1 MQQTDEEKRF
11 DRMVEIYAKDSG
23 IPKKYWHRA
32 AVRDHVRFCLQLRK
46 LQHEIAN
53 RSIKDHRDCQVSH
66 HHDFWL
72 NDEEISREHDSL
84 IKKARLALIRRGHL
98 PAPPLHL
105 TIAERYCCVELLLR
119 CAIEVLEQ
127 GLNGDPMYTGYFKSK
142 LGRAAEYYGL
152 DVVDSEQSD

>member
-11 DRMVEIYAKDSG
+11 DRMVEVHAKHWR

-32 AVRDHVRFCLQLRK
+32 AVRDHVRFYLQVGQ

-53 RSIKDHRDCQVSH
+53 RSIKDHRDCQVAH

-72 NDEEISREHDSL
+72 TDEEIAREHDSL
-84 IKKARLALIRRGHL
+84 FKKAQYALIRRGHL
-98 PAPPLHL
+98 PPPPLHL
-105 TIAERYCCVELLLR
+105 TMTGRYRCAELLLR
-119 CAIEVLEQ
+119 CALEVLEQ

-152 DVVDSEQSD
+152 DVVDMEKSD

>member
-1 MQQTDEEKRF
+1 MQQSDNEKLF
-11 DRMVEIYAKDSG
+11 DRMVEIHAKDWG

-32 AVRDHVRFCLQLRK
+32 AVRDHVRFCLQVGQ

-53 RSIKDHRDCQVSH
+53 RSLKDQRACPVSH

-84 IKKARLALIRRGHL
+84 IKKARLALIRGGHL

-105 TIAERYCCVELLLR
+105 TITERYRCVELLLR

-127 GLNGDPMYTGYFKSK
+127 GLNGEAMYTGYFKSK

-152 DVVDSEQSD
+152 DVVDSKPSD

>member
-1 MQQTDEEKRF
+1 MEQEDEEKLF
-11 DRMVEIYAKDSG
+11 DRMVGVKAKDWG

-32 AVRDHVRFCLQLRK
+32 AVRDHVRFYLQVGQ
-46 LQHEIAN
+46 LQHEISN

-84 IKKARLALIRRGHL
+84 INKARVALIRGGHL
-98 PAPPLHL
+98 SAPPLHL
-105 TIAERYCCVELLLR
+105 TMTERYRCVELLLR
-119 CAIEVLEQ
+119 CALEVFEQ

-142 LGRAAEYYGL
+142 LGRAASYYGF
-152 DVVDSEQSD
+152 DVVDDEHAD

>member
-1 MQQTDEEKRF
+1 MQQTDEEKLF
-11 DRMVEIYAKDSG
+11 DRMVEVHAKDWG
-23 IPKKYWHRA
+23 IPKKYWRRA
-32 AVRDHVRFCLQLRK
+32 AVRDHVRFYLQLGQ

-53 RSIKDHRDCQVSH
+53 RAIKDHRDCQISH

-84 IKKARLALIRRGHL
+84 IKKVHLALIRGGHV

-105 TIAERYCCVELLLR
+105 TMVERYRCVELLLR
-119 CAIEVLEQ
+119 CALEALAQ
-127 GLNGDPMYTGYFKSK
+127 GLNGEPMYTGYFKAK

-152 DVVDSEQSD
+152 DVVASEPAD